1 MATTRSPAVRSA
13 ARRTQQQHTEET
25 QAALLDATIACLHE
39 VGYAATSTTLVSERA
54 GVSRGAQTHHYPT
67 KTQLVVAAITRAPA
81 RLSALTDPAQYQA
94 WTCGDATTGP
104 RISNGAN

>member
-13 ARRTQQQHTEET
+13 ARRTQQQRTEET

-67 KTQLVVAAITRAPA
+67 KTQLVVAAITREVV
-81 RLSALTDPAQYQA
+81 LVALYVSPSL
-94 WTCGDATTGP
+94 
-104 RISNGAN
+104 REN